1 MEAIP
6 FEIWDLRCLKWLG
19 AILNKLIFSQI
30 CFLNQPLPCAKLN
43 NLDVVAIQLN
53 PVKEIT
59 QMGEAFSATYDIRL
73 VFLSLVIAV
82 FGSYTALDLA
92 GQVIVAKKLVHKYW
106 LTGAAIALGVSIWV
120 MHFIA
125 MLAYQL
131 PIPITYN
138 FFIVSISMAVAIV
151 LSSVGL
157 FLVSCQPLGWE
168 LLLSGAFFIGLA
180 IIGMHFT
187 AMQAMLLAAEPTHN
201 IQLIILSQVWA
212 IGLSLSAFWLIFHPS
227 AKTIVPKQS
236 IRKIGSALLL
246 GIAIDGMHYI
256 AMAAVNYYPSIKKL
270 SVAGTGID
278 NYVLAITIGGAAVS
292 ILILALLASY
302 SGQRLSAEIAR
313 AGALQ
318 ESEKRYQNLYDL
330 APDAYITIAADGTIK
345 SVNQFCA
352 DYLGYGKQELIGKC
366 AWLIIYEPDR
376 QWVQQWVANIFRDK
390 LVTSETELRKVRKD
404 GSIFWIRERSKLLLD
419 ENGTGIELNMICRDI
434 TERKQMEEQ
443 LRQNALHD
451 ALTGLPNRVL
461 FMDRLGLALKHA
473 KRNQDYLFAVL
484 FLDLNRFKIINDSLG
499 HLLGD
504 LLLKAIASRLKA
516 CLRPMDT
523 VARLGGDEFTILIED
538 IEDIGDAIRVAERV
552 QAELA
557 LPFAL
562 DGQEVFTNASIGIA
576 LSTTGYDNPED
587 LVRDADIA
595 MYQAK
600 SQGSAQYQIFN
611 QDMYARAVAL
621 LQLETDLRNALER
634 QEFRLQY
641 QPLVSLETGRVIG
654 FEALIRWQHP
664 QSGLLNPS
672 QFIAA
677 AEEAGLIT
685 RIFEWVLETACCDLR
700 QWQLQ
705 LPTATSITISVNL
718 SGKQFNQPNLSGQIR
733 QILQE
738 TGLDASS
745 LRLEI
750 TEGAIMDGAECATQI
765 LWQLRDLGVQLSI
778 DDFGTG
784 YSSLGRLYQFPIN
797 GLKID
802 RSFVSQMANAQEN
815 SLIVETI
822 IILAHNLGLDVTA
835 EGVETAD
842 QLTQLRALQCQY
854 GQGNFF
860 SVPIDSGAV
869 EALLQENPLW

>member
-1 MEAIP
+1 MEVIP
-6 FEIWDLRCLKWLG
+6 FGIWDLGCLKWLG
-19 AILNKLIFSQI
+19 AISNKSVFSHIFS
-30 CFLNQPLPCAKLN
+30 LNQPLPCANLN
-43 NLDVVAIQLN
+43 NLNLVAIQPN
-53 PVKEIT
+53 TIKEIT
-59 QMGEAFSATYDIRL
+59 EISTAFSVTYDLRL
-73 VFLSLVIAV
+73 VFLSLVIAA

-92 GQVIVAKKLVHKYW
+92 GQVIFVHRLAHKYW
-106 LTGAAIALGVSIWV
+106 LIGGAIALGISIWV

-125 MLAYQL
+125 ILAYQL

-138 FFIVSISMAVAIV
+138 FSIVLISMAVAIV
-151 LSSVGL
+151 LSGVGL

-168 LLLSGAFFIGLA
+168 LLLSGSFFIGLA
-180 IIGMHFT
+180 IIGMHSI
-187 AMQAMLLAAEPTHN
+187 AMQAMLLAAEPSHN
-201 IQLIILSQVWA
+201 IQLVILSQVWA

-227 AKTIVPKQS
+227 SKTIVPKKS

-270 SVAGTGID
+270 RVAGTGIN

-313 AGALQ
+313 AEALQ
-318 ESEKRYQNLYDL
+318 ESEKQYQNLYDL

-352 DYLGYGKQELIGKC
+352 DYLGYGKQELIGNC

-376 QWVQQWVANIFRDK
+376 KWAQQWIANIFRDK
-390 LVTSETELRKVRKD
+390 LLTSETELRKVRKD
-404 GSIFWIRERSKLLLD
+404 GSVFWIRERSKLLLD

-434 TERKQMEEQ
+434 TKRKQMEEQ

-461 FMDRLGLALKHA
+461 FMDRLGLALEHA

-484 FLDLNRFKIINDSLG
+484 FLDLDRFKIINDSLG

-504 LLLKAIASRLKA
+504 ELLKAIAYRLKA
-516 CLRPMDT
+516 CLRPIDT

-538 IEDIGDAIRVAERV
+538 IEDVGDAIRVAERV

-562 DGQEVFTNASIGIA
+562 NGQEVFTSASIGIA

-587 LVRDADIA
+587 ILRDADIA

-600 SQGSAQYQIFN
+600 SQGSPHYQIFN
-611 QDMYARAVAL
+611 QEMYARAVAL

-641 QPLVSLETGRVIG
+641 QPLVSLETGKIVG

-664 QSGLLNPS
+664 QSGFLNPS
-672 QFIAA
+672 QFIGA

-685 RIFEWVLETACCDLR
+685 PIFKWVLETACCDLR

-705 LPTATSITISVNL
+705 LPLATPLTISVNL
-718 SGKQFNQPNLSGQIR
+718 SGKQFNQPNLSDQIG

-738 TGLDASS
+738 IGLDASS
-745 LRLEI
+745 LTLEI
-750 TEGAIMDGAECATQI
+750 TEGAIMDGAESAAQI

-784 YSSLGRLYQFPIN
+784 YSSLGRLYHFPIN

-802 RSFVSQMANAQEN
+802 RSFVSQMANVQEN

-822 IILAHNLGLDVTA
+822 ITLAHKMGLDVTA
-835 EGVETAD
+835 EGVETSD

-860 SVPIDSGAV
+860 SVPLDSQAV
-869 EALLQENPLW
+869 EVLLRENPLW

>member
-1 MEAIP
+1 MDLGL
-6 FEIWDLRCLKWLG
+6 EILKWLG
-19 AILNKLIFSQI
+19 ADSALYVFPQMCSFKASLASAN
-30 CFLNQPLPCAKLN
+30 LN

-59 QMGEAFSATYDIRL
+59 QIGKAFSVTYDLRL
-73 VFLSLVIAV
+73 VFISLVIAV
-82 FGSYTALDLA
+82 FGSYTAIDLA
-92 GQVIVAKKLVHKYW
+92 GQVMVAKKLEHKYW
-106 LTGAAIALGVSIWV
+106 LAGGAIALGISIWV

-125 MLAYQL
+125 ILAYQL

-138 FFIVSISMAVAIV
+138 FFIVLISMAVAIV
-151 LSSVGL
+151 GAGVGL
-157 FLVSCQPLGWE
+157 FLVSCQPLGWQ
-168 LLLSGAFFIGLA
+168 LLSSGGFFIGLA

-187 AMQAMLLAAEPTHN
+187 AMQAMLLAAEPVHN
-201 IQLIILSQVWA
+201 IVLVILSGVWA
-212 IGLSLSAFWLIFHPS
+212 IGLCLGALWLIFHPS

-236 IRKIGSALLL
+236 VQKIGGALLL
-246 GIAIDGMHYI
+246 GLAIDGMHYI
-256 AMAAVNYYPSIKKL
+256 AMAGLSYYPSVKKL
-270 SVAGTGID
+270 RMVGKGID
-278 NYVLAITIGGAAVS
+278 NYVLAITIGVAAVS

-302 SGQRLSAEIAR
+302 FGQRLSAEIATAETLR
-313 AGALQ
+313 
-318 ESEKRYQNLYDL
+318 ESEKQYQDLYDL

-352 DYLGYGKQELIGKC
+352 DYLGYSKEELVGNS
-366 AWLIIYEPDR
+366 AWLIIYELDR
-376 QWVQQWVANIFRDK
+376 KWVQQWVANIFRDK
-390 LVTSETELRKVRKD
+390 LPTSETEIRKVRKD
-404 GSIFWIRERSKLLLD
+404 GSVFWIRERSKLLLD
-419 ENGTGIELNMICRDI
+419 GDGTGIELNMICRDI

-451 ALTGLPNRVL
+451 GLTGLPNRVL
-461 FMDRLGLALKHA
+461 FMDRLGLALEHA

-504 LLLKAIASRLKA
+504 ELLKAIADRLKA

-523 VARLGGDEFTILIED
+523 VARLGGDEFTILIKD

-552 QAELA
+552 QAELS

-562 DGQEVFTNASIGIA
+562 NGQEVFTSASIGIA
-576 LSTTGYDNPED
+576 LSTISYDNAED

-611 QDMYARAVAL
+611 QDMYAKAVAL

-634 QEFRLQY
+634 QEFRVQY
-641 QPLVSLETGRVIG
+641 QPLVSLETGRIIG

-677 AEEAGLIT
+677 AEEAGLIA
-685 RIFEWVLETACCDLR
+685 RIFEWVLKTACGDLR

-705 LPTATSITISVNL
+705 LPTLAPITISVNL
-718 SGKQFNQPNLSGQIR
+718 SGKQFNQPNLSDQIR

-738 TGLDASS
+738 TSLDASS

-750 TEGAIMDGAECATQI
+750 TEGAIMDGAEGATQI

-802 RSFVSQMANAQEN
+802 RSFVSQMTNAQEN

-822 IILAHNLGLDVTA
+822 ITLADNLGLDVTA

-860 SVPIDSGAV
+860 SVPLDSEAV
-869 EALLQENPLW
+869 EALLRENPLW